1 MDSVSVKFIVDTGC
15 PITIINEQTFKHIG
29 ATFIDTPVQHSVKT
43 ANGNQAKVLG
53 YAKIKL
59 QIKNYIIPSQVVVVN
74 GIVKDC
80 LLGMDMLES
89 CPLTVKIIAQLRF
102 LLESKSSRPKQ
113 EKRLNK
119 LIIDFDNMITSSN
132 EWRMVSESPTRE
144 FFEGILDAEDTL
156 ENESKL
162 ETSPNSNNNLN
173 SNQPSNLDQP
183 LSLNQHLN
191 NQQSNFNIDQ
201 PLNLNQHLNNQQSN
215 CNIDQP
221 LNMNQPSNL
230 NQPLNMNHQLNLTS
244 SKHSNDKATQTSKP
258 SKTRNV
264 KTELAMAL
272 QKLVDK
278 MEGNESTSSEN
289 DVEQP
294 PKHRKEAF
302 IGEHSKN
309 EEEMDILANEFSVL
323 CNWFMVNEITVED
336 LDDKEDFKPQIRLDM
351 EVEQMR
357 EEILKYIEPICS
369 TGFSSLRTAPGVK

>member
-29 ATFIDTPVQHSVKT
+29 ATFIDTTVQHSVKT

-59 QIKNYIIPSQVVVVN
+59 QIKNYIIPTQVVVVN

-89 CPLTVKIIAQLRF
+89 CPLTAKIIAQLRF

-119 LIIDFDNMITSSN
+119 LIIDFDNMIASSN

-183 LSLNQHLN
+183 LNLNQPLN
-191 NQQSNFNIDQ
+191 NQQSNFKIDQ
-201 PLNLNQHLNNQQSN
+201 PLNFNQPLNMNFNQQSN
-215 CNIDQP
+215 IDQP
-221 LNMNQPSNL
+221 WNMNQPSNL
-230 NQPLNMNHQLNLTS
+230 NQPLNLNHQLNLTP
-244 SKHSNDKATQTSKP
+244 SKHWKFENKIIFLIIIIFRNLSIITLSFLNQTH
-258 SKTRNV
+258 RV
-264 KTELAMAL
+264 K
-272 QKLVDK
+272 
-278 MEGNESTSSEN
+278 
-289 DVEQP
+289 
-294 PKHRKEAF
+294 
-302 IGEHSKN
+302 
-309 EEEMDILANEFSVL
+309 
-323 CNWFMVNEITVED
+323 
-336 LDDKEDFKPQIRLDM
+336 
-351 EVEQMR
+351 
-357 EEILKYIEPICS
+357 Y
-369 TGFSSLRTAPGVK
+369 